1 MRAGAVRPQG
11 ITRVTTSVTPAIF
24 YFLRYPAYYA
34 LNGVGK
40 MDESKP
46 HVLLCFWC
54 QRRISVDELQAGR
67 HDHVDVQER
76 IDYEQAAYNGI
87 D

>member
-1 MRAGAVRPQG
+1 
-11 ITRVTTSVTPAIF
+11 
-24 YFLRYPAYYA
+24 
-34 LNGVGK
+34 

-76 IDYEQAAYNGI
+76 IEYEQAAYNGI